1 MKLIFRKHYS
11 KALSTSIMWKME
23 SLNICITKYRLPI
36 SMQFKECV
44 FAKLI
49 YNLQIWNMELMK
61 ISMKSTKEEMKKSL
75 MGINK

>member
-1 MKLIFRKHYS
+1 
-11 KALSTSIMWKME
+11 
-23 SLNICITKYRLPI
+23 
-36 SMQFKECV
+36 MQFKECV